1 MTDFLQITISSTAT
15 VATLMLCAAVGY
27 FLRKYDVVPR
37 QFSVIISKLVF
48 YVFLPCMLFTKTAAY
63 ITPERISGIWIFP
76 ASFLLFMFLG
86 LGLSYLT
93 VKIFKTNRDFVRP
106 VIASTTFH
114 NSGYLPISLM
124 VTACEVFPVLRN
136 DPAAERESITFI
148 SAYLLTST
156 TLLWTLGF
164 AIISGRNHRTFDWKK
179 VITPPIIG
187 LVAGTAIG
195 LVPPVSKVLV
205 HGSGLLFP
213 LFGAADLLARGVIPC
228 VLLLVGAGL
237 ANLPKVGGICKKTV
251 ISAIAIRLII
261 IPAFALVYI
270 YFLRKWGIM
279 EMTLLPSLV
288 LAVEACMPPANNL
301 IVMAS
306 LTDQK
311 AESGLAI
318 LMFWSYL
325 VSIVTITLVVS
336 TAVYLFE

>member
-37 QFSVIISKLVF
+37 QFSVIISKLAF

-76 ASFLLFMFLG
+76 VSFILFMLLG
-86 LGLSYLT
+86 LGLGYLT

-106 VIASTTFH
+106 VIASTSFH

-148 SAYLLTST
+148 AAYLLTSA
-156 TLLWTLGF
+156 TLLWTLGY

-179 VITPPIIG
+179 VVTPPIIG
-187 LVAGTAIG
+187 LFAGTAVG
-195 LVPPVSKVLV
+195 LIPPLSKTLLN
-205 HGSGLLFP
+205 GSSIFFP

-228 VLLLVGAGL
+228 VLLLLGASL
-237 ANLPKVGGICKKTV
+237 ANVPKVGGISKKTV
-251 ISAIAIRLII
+251 IAAVTVKMVI
-261 IPAFALVYI
+261 IPAFALLYI
-270 YFLRKWGIM
+270 YYLRKWGIM
-279 EMTLLPSLV
+279 EMALLPSLV
-288 LAVEACMPPANNL
+288 LAVEASMPPANNL

-306 LTDQK
+306 LSDQK

-325 VSIVTITLVVS
+325 ASIVTITLVVA
-336 TAVYLFE
+336 TAVYLFG